1 MKKIYAEPQMI
12 EADLMEVSMLAQSRG
27 VTGKVGTTKVIDYG
41 GVNTNGSKDPEVKG
55 EAGWYDYE

>member
-1 MKKIYAEPQMI
+1 MKKIYSVPEMV

-27 VTGKVGTTKVIDYG
+27 VTGNNGIKYG
-41 GVNTNGSKDPEVKG
+41 GVDTNGSKDPEVKG